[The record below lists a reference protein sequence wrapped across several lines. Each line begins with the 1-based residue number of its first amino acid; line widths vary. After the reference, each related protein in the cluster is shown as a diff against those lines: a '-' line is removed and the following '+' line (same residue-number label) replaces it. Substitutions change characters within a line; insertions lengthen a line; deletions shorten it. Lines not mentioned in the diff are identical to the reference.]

1 MKMNQM
7 NKSNFQM
14 RKNYLLY
21 FLFQLLFIYSF
32 AQENTN
38 DTVVVSNT
46 HSIYKDKRVD
56 VFGKKMAEY
65 NESLALKIQLV
76 NGYRLMLL
84 NTTDRDLAMKVRT
97 TLLQQFPEHKVYMTF
112 QSPYIKLKIGNII
125 DKNEAE
131 KLKKQITD
139 LNIVTGNIYL
149 LNEKVEQK
157 PVDKNA
163 IPVEEQ

>member
-1 MKMNQM
+1 
-7 NKSNFQM
+7 M
-14 RKNYLLY
+14 RKSYLLY
-21 FLFQLLFIYSF
+21 LFFQLLFICGM
-32 AQENTN
+32 AQENSN
-38 DTVVVSNT
+38 DTVIVSNT

-97 TLLQQFPEHKVYMTF
+97 ALLQQFPEHKVYMTF
-112 QSPYIKLKIGNII
+112 QSPYIILKIGNII
-125 DKNEAE
+125 DKNESE
-131 KLKKQITD
+131 KLKNQITD

-163 IPVEEQ
+163 VPAEEQ

>member
-1 MKMNQM
+1 
-7 NKSNFQM
+7 M
-14 RKNYLLY
+14 RKNYLLLL
-21 FLFQLLFIYSF
+21 LFQLFF
-32 AQENTN
+32 MCGKAQVNSN

-46 HSIYKDKRVD
+46 HSVYKDKRVD
-56 VFGKKMAEY
+56 IFGKKMAEY

>member
-1 MKMNQM
+1 
-7 NKSNFQM
+7 
-14 RKNYLLY
+14 
-21 FLFQLLFIYSF
+21 
-32 AQENTN
+32 
-38 DTVVVSNT
+38 
-46 HSIYKDKRVD
+46 VD

>member
-1 MKMNQM
+1 
-7 NKSNFQM
+7 M
-14 RKNYLLY
+14 RKNHLLLL
-21 FLFQLLFIYSF
+21 FFQLLFISAI

-46 HSIYKDKRVD
+46 HSIHKDKRVD

-112 QSPYIKLKIGNII
+112 QSPYIKLKIGNIV

>member
-1 MKMNQM
+1 MTK
-7 NKSNFQM
+7 K
-14 RKNYLLY
+14 YLLLLLSQLT
-21 FLFQLLFIYSF
+21 FLFCI

-38 DTVVVSNT
+38 DTAVVSAT
-46 HSIYKDKRVD
+46 HVVYKDKRVD
-56 VFGKKMAEY
+56 LFGKKMAEY

-97 TLLQQFPEHKVYMTF
+97 ALLQQFPEHKVYTIF
-112 QSPYIKLKIGNII
+112 QAPYIKLKIGNII
-125 DKNEAE
+125 DKAEAE
-131 KLKKQITD
+131 KLKKQIAD
-139 LNIVTGNIYL
+139 LNIVPGNIYL

-163 IPVEEQ
+163 VPVDDQQ

>member
-1 MKMNQM
+1 
-7 NKSNFQM
+7 M
-14 RKNYLLY
+14 RKNHLLLL
-21 FLFQLLFIYSF
+21 FFQLLFNSAF

-38 DTVVVSNT
+38 DTVVVSST
-46 HSIYKDKRVD
+46 HSIHKDKRVD
-56 VFGKKMAEY
+56 FFGKKMAEY

-139 LNIVTGNIYL
+139 LNIVSGNIYL

>member
-1 MKMNQM
+1 
-7 NKSNFQM
+7 M
-14 RKNYLLY
+14 RKNHLLLL
-21 FLFQLLFIYSF
+21 FFQLLFISAI

-46 HSIYKDKRVD
+46 HSIHKDKRVD

-97 TLLQQFPEHKVYMTF
+97 TLFQQFPEHKVYMTF
-112 QSPYIKLKIGNII
+112 QSPYIKLKIGNIV

-163 IPVEEQ
+163 VPAEEQ

>member
-1 MKMNQM
+1 
-7 NKSNFQM
+7 M
-14 RKNYLLY
+14 RKNYLLLL
-21 FLFQLLFIYSF
+21 LFQLLCVCGI
-32 AQENTN
+32 AQVNSN

-46 HSIYKDKRVD
+46 HSVYKDKRVD
-56 VFGKKMAEY
+56 IFGKKMAEY

-112 QSPYIKLKIGNII
+112 QSPYIKLKIGNIV

>member
-1 MKMNQM
+1 
-7 NKSNFQM
+7 M
-14 RKNYLLY
+14 RKNYLLLL
-21 FLFQLLFIYSF
+21 LFQLFFMCGI
-32 AQENTN
+32 AQVNSN

-46 HSIYKDKRVD
+46 HSVYKDKRVD
-56 VFGKKMAEY
+56 IFGKKMAEY

-112 QSPYIKLKIGNII
+112 QSPYIKLKIGNIV

>member
-1 MKMNQM
+1 
-7 NKSNFQM
+7 M
-14 RKNYLLY
+14 RKNYLLLL
-21 FLFQLLFIYSF
+21 LFQLFF
-32 AQENTN
+32 MCGKAQVNSN

-46 HSIYKDKRVD
+46 HSVYKDKRVD
-56 VFGKKMAEY
+56 IFGKKMAEY

-112 QSPYIKLKIGNII
+112 QSPYIKLKIGNIV

>member
-1 MKMNQM
+1 MMK
-7 NKSNFQM
+7 K
-14 RKNYLLY
+14 K
-21 FLFQLLFIYSF
+21 FLIVILQLFALHSF
-32 AQENTN
+32 AQENTS
-38 DTVVVSNT
+38 DTMVISAT
-46 HSIYKDKRVD
+46 HIVYKDKRVD
-56 VFGKKMAEY
+56 LFGKKMAEY

-97 TLLQQFPEHKVYMTF
+97 ALLQQFPEHKVYMIF

-125 DKNEAE
+125 DKAEAE
-131 KLKKQITD
+131 KLKKQIAD
-139 LNIVTGNIYL
+139 LNIVPGNIYL

-163 IPVEEQ
+163 VPVEEQ

>member
-1 MKMNQM
+1 
-7 NKSNFQM
+7 M

-21 FLFQLLFIYSF
+21 LLFQLLFIYSF
-32 AQENTN
+32 AQGNTN

-97 TLLQQFPEHKVYMTF
+97 TLLQQFSEHKVYMTF

-125 DKNEAE
+125 DNNEAE

>member
-1 MKMNQM
+1 
-7 NKSNFQM
+7 M
-14 RKNYLLY
+14 RKNHLLLL
-21 FLFQLLFIYSF
+21 FFQLLFNSAF

-38 DTVVVSNT
+38 DTVVVSST
-46 HSIYKDKRVD
+46 HSIHKDKRVD
-56 VFGKKMAEY
+56 FFGKKMAEY

>member
-1 MKMNQM
+1 MCG
-7 NKSNFQM
+7 
-14 RKNYLLY
+14 
-21 FLFQLLFIYSF
+21 I
-32 AQENTN
+32 AQVNSN

-46 HSIYKDKRVD
+46 HSIHKDKRVD

>member
-1 MKMNQM
+1 
-7 NKSNFQM
+7 M
-14 RKNYLLY
+14 RKNYLLLLLLQ
-21 FLFQLLFIYSF
+21 LFFIHAI
-32 AQENTN
+32 AQENFN

-97 TLLQQFPEHKVYMTF
+97 ALLQQFPEHKVYMTF
-112 QSPYIKLKIGNII
+112 QSPYIKLKIGNIV

-139 LNIVTGNIYL
+139 LNIVSGNIYL

>member
-65 NESLALKIQLV
+65 NESLALKVQLV

-112 QSPYIKLKIGNII
+112 QSPYIKLKIGNIV